1 MIRIENKKTTELSK
15 SDLEQILNGFNEVFS
30 LERPFKVMI
39 NQYTQNPFGYSFHN
53 IVYDDEKV
61 IGHTA
66 GVPSLYWF
74 NGDKQVIVDSVD
86 TFILK
91 RYRDGQIF
99 IDHISSYFKG
109 LKENKSQIVQ
119 IEHKEE
125 IKEIIPEKN
134 NDKNIIENYA
144 PSVDKYEN
152 FSVSKIK
159 ELKNFTTKNEIN
171 KLLVL
176 NDGRVLTTQMYY
188 DEKGDTFYKLCVYSL
203 NNGFV
208 CDINIDFYDVRE
220 IYLMDDGNIL
230 INNHDENPIK
240 VIKILDNKIEEV
252 WKFDKLDSIEK
263 KLSKDKILISTK
275 KKRDKPYFNE
285 FFQVYVDFKWENEI
299 FTYDKGQLVFY
310 KNIHKFYRD
319 IKAKNMI
326 QINDNEYI
334 FYAKQKG
341 KIYGENDFLIFYDIQ
356 TGNVL
361 KKLKVGKG
369 ENGTEMLLLNKDILL
384 IQGNE
389 TVILIDIKNR
399 KISKEYKLDFC
410 FDLSEVVFLNEKTF
424 LHHCVI
430 KKQPDK
436 LLQYEIKDLKTLELK
451 EEKVIDLK
459 TYFIYSKYPGNK
471 LIISDCKNLL
481 SIYG

>member
-1 MIRIENKKTTELSK
+1 MNKIKNIESKEIKEKIIHLKTIISGMIYRLNHLNKNLDVYFEIYDTIMSNFDIKKRNYCILQNINNMEKFNINFIGNITEIIKDDNLK
-15 SDLEQILNGFNEVFS
+15 SQF
-30 LERPFKVMI
+30 
-39 NQYTQNPFGYSFHN
+39 TN
-53 IVYDDEKV
+53 IV
-61 IGHTA
+61 
-66 GVPSLYWF
+66 SLQAKIDF
-74 NGDKQVIVDSVD
+74 
-86 TFILK
+86 K
-91 RYRDGQIF
+91 R
-99 IDHISSYFKG
+99 

-125 IKEIIPEKN
+125 IKEIISEKN
-134 NDKNIIENYA
+134 NDKNIIENYTH
-144 PSVDKYEN
+144 SVDKYEN

-326 QINDNEYI
+326 QINENEYV

-399 KISKEYKLDFC
+399 KISKEYKFDFC
-410 FDLSEVVFLNEKTF
+410 FDPKEVVFLNEKTF